1 MLQITAPM
9 HGAVLTQQKGRL
21 DPDGLAVTVSGTS
34 RLRDAVQVNG
44 VAAVREGDA
53 FRAEVKLTQ
62 RVTDLAATASGVHG
76 EESHTVRVV
85 WDRNATK
92 RYGFFIDDHAFF
104 LHDIWKNRYPSI
116 FDCFYL
122 DKLRA
127 LHRTYG
133 TRFVLNIFFRNDHDE
148 GEPQFT
154 IDQLPTTYRGEWDDN
169 ADWLKLSFHA
179 YSEFPNRPYQYA
191 APETL
196 ARDYDTVKAE
206 IVRFAS
212 ERTFYPPS
220 VVHFAMISPGSF
232 KVLRERGMRVFTGAF
247 LQAPADQPRRP
258 DESWTTDIGY
268 SVDAERS
275 EYLLRHYRLYD
286 FEHDVMFLKGDV
298 CCNRYPSDVIL
309 KRLEAK
315 AANSDACPFV
325 SLASH
330 EQYSFP
336 FYRNYIPEHFERM
349 ETAVR
354 WCTEQGYAPGFHH
367 DAFPAEAK

>member
-1 MLQITAPM
+1 MLQITAPV
-9 HGAVLTQQKGRL
+9 HGAILSGKGGCL
-21 DPDGLAVTVSGTS
+21 DPDGLAVTVLGTS
-34 RLRDAVQVNG
+34 RLGDPVRVNG
-44 VAAVREGDA
+44 AVAVREGAA
-53 FRAEVKLTQ
+53 FRAEVKLTE
-62 RVTDLAATASGVHG
+62 RVTDITATTSGIHG
-76 EESHTVRVV
+76 AESHTVRVV
-85 WDRNATK
+85 WGRDTTK

-104 LHDIWKNRYPSI
+104 LHDIWRNRYASI
-116 FDCFYL
+116 FGCFYL

-148 GEPQFT
+148 TKPPFS

-191 APETL
+191 APATL
-196 ARDYDTVKAE
+196 ARHYDAVRAE

-212 ERTFYPPS
+212 ERTFCPPS
-220 VVHFAMISPGSF
+220 VVHWAMVSPGCF

-247 LQAPADQPRRP
+247 LRTLSGQRWRP
-258 DESWTTDIGY
+258 GDDWTPDIGY

-275 EYLLRHYRLYD
+275 EYLGRHRRLYD
-286 FEHDVMFLKGDV
+286 FEYDVMFLKGDV
-298 CCNRYPSDVIL
+298 CCNLQTKSAI
-309 KRLEAK
+309 LEALDLRGT
-315 AANSDACPFV
+315 NPDCGPFV

-330 EQYSFP
+330 EQYSFR
-336 FYRNYIPEHFERM
+336 FYGSYIPDHFERM

-354 WCTEQGYAPGFHH
+354 WCTDHGYAPGFHH
-367 DAFPAEAK
+367 DAFPAETE

>member
-9 HGAVLTQQKGRL
+9 HGAVLTQQNGRL
-21 DPDGLAVTVSGTS
+21 DPDGLAVTVSGAA
-34 RLRDAVQVNG
+34 RLCDAVRVNG
-44 VAAVREGDA
+44 VAAEREGNT
-53 FRAEVKLTQ
+53 FRAEAKLTQ
-62 RVTDLAATASGVHG
+62 RVTDLTATASGIHG
-76 EESHTVRVV
+76 AESHTVRVV
-85 WDRNATK
+85 WDRNAAK

-116 FDCFYL
+116 FGCFYL
-122 DKLRA
+122 DRLRA

-148 GEPQFT
+148 AKPQFT
-154 IDQLPTTYRGEWDDN
+154 IDQLPTTYRSEWDDN

-191 APETL
+191 APATL

-212 ERTFYPPS
+212 ERTFCPPG
-220 VVHFAMISPGSF
+220 VVHWAMVSPGCF
-232 KVLRERGMRVFTGAF
+232 KVLRERGMRVFSGSF

-258 DESWTTDIGY
+258 DPSWTTDIGY
-268 SVDAERS
+268 SVDPERS

-315 AANSDACPFV
+315 AANSHTSPFV

-336 FYRNYIPEHFERM
+336 FYPNYIPEHFERM

-354 WCTEQGYAPGFHH
+354 WCTDHGYAPGFHD
-367 DAFPAEAK
+367 DAFPVE